1 MRTSTNS
8 RLPLVLV
15 GVLYLILFAALLGSS
30 ERLPERVASHFNAS
44 GTADGWMSRANYLA
58 FIVSLAVF
66 LPGIVVGLCFA
77 LRFMPAWTFN
87 LPNRDYWLAPER
99 RAATNAHFF
108 HQSLWFACLS
118 IAFIIGVHLTT
129 VEANS
134 HFPPRLS
141 TPLLLACIGGFLA
154 GLAIWILKML
164 WPFLKNR
171 SDTEGSEKLHS
182 VHRG

>member
-1 MRTSTNS
+1 MTNARRLLVFVGAFYFVFALTLIST
-8 RLPLVLV
+8 
-15 GVLYLILFAALLGSS
+15 F

-44 GTADGWMSRANYLA
+44 GAADGWMSRGNYLA

-77 LRFMPAWTFN
+77 LRYMPAWTFN
-87 LPNRDYWLAPER
+87 LPNRDYWLAPGR

-108 HQSLWFACLS
+108 RQSLWFACLA
-118 IAFIIGVHLTT
+118 IAFVIGVHLTI

-141 TPLLLACIGGFLA
+141 LPLLLACLGGFL
-154 GLAIWILKML
+154 GGMVIWILKLL
-164 WPFLKNR
+164 WPFLRAAPRKDLQPRMETN
-171 SDTEGSEKLHS
+171 KLE
-182 VHRG
+182 